1 VRSNLREASG
11 LASFPET
18 RVSVSEGRALL
29 FGFGDLMDT
38 DLGAAGCGKER
49 QSPVQKHNSVFQ
61 ELRAQ

>member
-1 VRSNLREASG
+1 MRSNLREASG

-38 DLGAAGCGKER
+38 DLGAAGCGK
-49 QSPVQKHNSVFQ
+49 
-61 ELRAQ
+61 